1 MNVYGLIL
9 SISLIII
16 SFLML
21 NIRHKR
27 EVLWFISIIMLIYKI
42 IEYIAYFLSG
52 ELTKLPI
59 EYSALGYFIFS
70 SVVVFKIKNLYGF
83 AGFIACLSG
92 FGYLIAFPFMGDG
105 SFINHGVY
113 LTIAALVNHL
123 FLFMGSLFLMTIYE
137 YQKSDLKIIMN
148 YTIGYV
154 LYVLVVSYFIS
165 FDETHFIVALLDLN
179 ERVPRRII
187 SFLQI
192 LNIVVLFVLYYW
204 VIKIYAL
211 LNHKIYHNYNICDH
225 TNSAYKKT
233 P

>member
-1 MNVYGLIL
+1 MNVYGLVL
-9 SISLIII
+9 SISLIAI

-27 EVLWFISIIMLIYKI
+27 QVLWMISIVMLVYKI
-42 IEYIAYFLSG
+42 IEYIVYFISG

-70 SVVVFKIKNLYGF
+70 VVVVFKINKLYGF
-83 AGFIACLSG
+83 AGFVACLSG

-105 SFINHGVY
+105 SFINHGIY

-123 FLFMGSLFLMTIYE
+123 FLFMGSLFLMTLYE

-148 YTIGYV
+148 YTVFYVIYV
-154 LYVLVVSYFIS
+154 LIASYFIS
-165 FDETHFIVALLDLN
+165 FDQTHFIVVLLDLN
-179 ERVPRRII
+179 ERVPGKVI
-187 SFLQI
+187 SFLQ
-192 LNIVVLFVLYYW
+192 LFNIVVLFVLYYW

-211 LNHKIYHNYNICDH
+211 LNQKIYKKYHLIDYEENI
-225 TNSAYKKT
+225 
-233 P
+233 

>member
-9 SISLIII
+9 SIALIII

-27 EVLWFISIIMLIYKI
+27 EVLWIISIVMLVYKI
-42 IEYIAYFLSG
+42 IEYVVYFVSG

-70 SVVVFKIKNLYGF
+70 SVVVFKIKKLYGF
-83 AGFIACLSG
+83 AGFVACLSG

-123 FLFMGSLFLMTIYE
+123 FLFMGSLFLMTFHE
-137 YQKSDLKIIMN
+137 YQKSDLKFIMN
-148 YTIGYV
+148 YTILYVVYV
-154 LYVLVVSYFIS
+154 LTVSYFIP
-165 FDETHFIVALLDLN
+165 FDQTHFIVVLLDLN
-179 ERVPRRII
+179 ERVPGRIL
-187 SFLQI
+187 SFVQLF
-192 LNIVVLFVLYYW
+192 NIIMMFVLYYW

-211 LNHKIYHNYNICDH
+211 LNNKIYHIYNE
-225 TNSAYKKT
+225 
-233 P
+233 

>member
-1 MNVYGLIL
+1 MNVYGLVL
-9 SISLIII
+9 SISLIAI

-27 EVLWFISIIMLIYKI
+27 QVLWMISIVMLVYKI
-42 IEYIAYFLSG
+42 IEYIVYFISG

-70 SVVVFKIKNLYGF
+70 VVVVFKINKLYGF
-83 AGFIACLSG
+83 AGFVACLSG

-105 SFINHGVY
+105 SFINHGIY

-123 FLFMGSLFLMTIYE
+123 FLFMGSLFLMTLYE

-148 YTIGYV
+148 YTVFYVIYV
-154 LYVLVVSYFIS
+154 LIASYFIS
-165 FDETHFIVALLDLN
+165 FDQTHFIVVLLDLN
-179 ERVPRRII
+179 ERVPGKVI
-187 SFLQI
+187 SFLQ
-192 LNIVVLFVLYYW
+192 LFNIVVLFVLYYW

-211 LNHKIYHNYNICDH
+211 LNQKIY
-225 TNSAYKKT
+225 KKII
-233 P
+233 